1 MANIT
6 LSQSFLDTDLS
17 SLGSTSTI
25 LENIEGLSS
34 VAESFL
40 GEVEFLNEPKVSGN
54 NLMQVNPSFISDLG
68 STTFLGKMSVI
79 TDNYGNP
86 KSGTFAFDGYT
97 VETNDG
103 KFKVKMSLNGSADSS
118 KLSMNIKFNQLS
130 FA

>member
-54 NLMQVNPSFISDLG
+54 NLM
-68 STTFLGKMSVI
+68 
-79 TDNYGNP
+79 
-86 KSGTFAFDGYT
+86 
-97 VETNDG
+97 
-103 KFKVKMSLNGSADSS
+103 
-118 KLSMNIKFNQLS
+118 
-130 FA
+130 

>member
-1 MANIT
+1 
-6 LSQSFLDTDLS
+6 
-17 SLGSTSTI
+17 
-25 LENIEGLSS
+25 
-34 VAESFL
+34 
-40 GEVEFLNEPKVSGN
+40 
-54 NLMQVNPSFISDLG
+54 
-68 STTFLGKMSVI
+68 MSVI